1 MNITFLG
8 GAETVTG
15 SKFLIEA
22 GETRVLV
29 DCGLFQGYKWLR
41 KRNRQPLPLDIE
53 SLDAVLLTHAHLD
66 HSGYIPVLY
75 KQGFRGAVYTHHATR
90 DLSEILLADSGH
102 LQEEEAHYLGRHK
115 LSKHETP
122 EPLYDQDD
130 ADACMEL
137 FQPVDF
143 YEEVQLGDIR
153 FHLRPVGH
161 ILGAACII
169 IETEGKRIGFSG
181 DVGRLNDIFM
191 RPPAPLPALDM
202 LMLESTYGNR
212 RHDDADPLS
221 QLADIVNETVDKGG
235 NILIP
240 AFAVG
245 RAQVLQH
252 MFTTLMKAGRIPVL
266 PIYLDSPMAI
276 DVSEIYC
283 RYEDQ
288 HRLSSSECHEMCS
301 TVHYS
306 RSVQDSKALAGQA
319 YPHVIIAGSGM
330 ATGGR
335 ILHHFKRLLGQHRTT
350 VIFAGYQ
357 AGGTR
362 GAKMIGG
369 AERIKI
375 HGDWFP
381 VKARLEVLSGLS
393 GHGDFT
399 EIEQWLAQSDL
410 APETPINLIH
420 GDPDALEAM
429 KDHLRQNTR
438 FEVDVAG
445 YQSILRL

>member
-8 GAETVTG
+8 GTETVTG
-15 SKFLIEA
+15 SKFLVET
-22 GETRVLV
+22 GQTRVLV

-41 KRNRQPLPLDIE
+41 KRNRQPLPLDIA

-90 DLSEILLADSGH
+90 ELCSILLADSGH

-115 LSKHETP
+115 LSRHENP
-122 EPLYDQDD
+122 EPLYDQED
-130 ADACMEL
+130 AEACMEL
-137 FQPVDF
+137 FQSVDF
-143 YEEVQLGDIR
+143 HQVIQ
-153 FHLRPVGH
+153 
-161 ILGAACII
+161 
-169 IETEGKRIGFSG
+169 
-181 DVGRLNDIFM
+181 LNDIFM

-202 LMLESTYGNR
+202 LMLESTYGDR
-212 RHDDADPLS
+212 RHEDVDLLS
-221 QLADIVNETVDKGG
+221 QLAGIVNETVDKGG

-252 MFTTLMKAGRIPVL
+252 MLTDLMKAGRIPRL
-266 PIYLDSPMAI
+266 PVYLDSPMAI

-306 RSVQDSKALAGQA
+306 RSVQDSKALADQA

-362 GAKMIGG
+362 GAKMVDG

-375 HGDWFP
+375 HGDWIP

-420 GDPDALEAM
+420 GDLDALEAM

-438 FEVDVAG
+438 FEVDVVG

>member
-1 MNITFLG
+1 MQGQQLLEGLVAAEVFDGVIVAHAQTQQAQVAFDHIAGAHAQRGGEAPVDAIDASDLEALPDDGQPGVAGEGAATGAELDVGHGTVWVNGDIRYIAMQFSRLEAFLG
-8 GAETVTG
+8 
-15 SKFLIEA
+15 A
-22 GETRVLV
+22 G
-29 DCGLFQGYKWLR
+29 
-41 KRNRQPLPLDIE
+41 
-53 SLDAVLLTHAHLD
+53 LT
-66 HSGYIPVLY
+66 
-75 KQGFRGAVYTHHATR
+75 
-90 DLSEILLADSGH
+90 DSG
-102 LQEEEAHYLGRHK
+102 
-115 LSKHETP
+115 LSKHGTP

-393 GHGDFT
+393 GHGDFA

-420 GDPDALEAM
+420 GDPEALEALR
-429 KDHLRQNTR
+429 DHLRQNTR

>member
-1 MNITFLG
+1 
-8 GAETVTG
+8 
-15 SKFLIEA
+15 
-22 GETRVLV
+22 
-29 DCGLFQGYKWLR
+29 
-41 KRNRQPLPLDIE
+41 
-53 SLDAVLLTHAHLD
+53 
-66 HSGYIPVLY
+66 
-75 KQGFRGAVYTHHATR
+75 
-90 DLSEILLADSGH
+90 
-102 LQEEEAHYLGRHK
+102 
-115 LSKHETP
+115 
-122 EPLYDQDD
+122 
-130 ADACMEL
+130 
-137 FQPVDF
+137 
-143 YEEVQLGDIR
+143 
-153 FHLRPVGH
+153 
-161 ILGAACII
+161 
-169 IETEGKRIGFSG
+169 
-181 DVGRLNDIFM
+181 
-191 RPPAPLPALDM
+191 
-202 LMLESTYGNR
+202 
-212 RHDDADPLS
+212 
-221 QLADIVNETVDKGG
+221 
-235 NILIP
+235 
-240 AFAVG
+240 
-245 RAQVLQH
+245 
-252 MFTTLMKAGRIPVL
+252 
-266 PIYLDSPMAI
+266 MAI

-306 RSVQDSKALAGQA
+306 RSVQDSKALADQA

-362 GAKMIGG
+362 GAKMVDG

-375 HGDWFP
+375 HGDWIP

-438 FEVDVAG
+438 FEVEVAS